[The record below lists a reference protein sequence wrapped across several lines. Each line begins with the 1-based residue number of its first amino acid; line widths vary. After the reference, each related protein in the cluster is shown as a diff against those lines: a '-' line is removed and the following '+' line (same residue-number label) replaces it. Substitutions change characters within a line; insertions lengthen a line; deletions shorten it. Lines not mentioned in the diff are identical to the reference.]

1 MSLSL
6 TIPRVNYAYL
16 VIAIITA
23 VLMGYKFG
31 PVYALVGLPAYPL
44 IAVLEQ
50 LYEKLPQRLHSIA
63 PWATLLLL
71 FILCA
76 TLMILAG
83 KAMAETIEPTG
94 TKATGSVN
102 PFSAG
107 DETVASVGR
116 IYVMFQQQLAERAG
130 NEKFDKLAWMKA
142 MQDCSSQSADPK
154 ITEAA
159 MSEIAACAD
168 AHATK
173 YATVRTAA
181 ER

>member
-1 MSLSL
+1 MSLSEAA
-6 TIPRVNYAYL
+6 PRVNYVYL
-16 VIAIITA
+16 VISVITA

-31 PVYALVGLPAYPL
+31 PAYALVGLPAYPL
-44 IAVLEQ
+44 IAFLEQ

-71 FILCA
+71 FILSA

-83 KAMAETIEPTG
+83 KAMAETIEPTE
-94 TKATGSVN
+94 TKATGAVN

-130 NEKFDKLAWMKA
+130 NQKFDKLAWMKA
-142 MQDCSSQSADPK
+142 MQDCSSQSAEPK
-154 ITEAA
+154 ITERA
-159 MSEIAACAD
+159 MAELAACAD
-168 AHATK
+168 ARAAK
-173 YATVRTAA
+173 FAGGLAAA
-181 ER
+181 E